1 MASMQQP
8 LENTA
13 QVIQERVDAFVRSH
27 FHLAATLRLH
37 RVAFGWD
44 LLRAPINVALAP
56 VFLLVGLAV
65 VASRLAGFSRLE
77 AWLKARQIFLK
88 TSVARAIE
96 ANIATDLLEGAT
108 LTPHSRTLITE
119 YTGVRSAVAEITTSL
134 FVLLAGLLLFGTATP
149 GVTSLTPKV
158 SEYVAHASAVAHFP
172 LGSGLGSLW
181 YGVFPLSLPIWF
193 VVLTGVALAM
203 TASLVTTFAGCI
215 ADPIQARLGI
225 HRRRLMRL
233 VERISMAEGQTSSL
247 APEHILAR
255 LADLTDAGI
264 SLLRFFRS

>member
-1 MASMQQP
+1 MAPMQQP
-8 LENTA
+8 IENTA
-13 QVIQERVDAFVRSH
+13 QAIQERVDAFVRSH

-56 VFLLVGLAV
+56 VFLLVGLAA

-88 TSVARAIE
+88 TSVARVIE
-96 ANIATDLLEGAT
+96 ADIATDLLEGAT
-108 LTPHSRTLITE
+108 LTPHSRALITD

-225 HRRRLMRL
+225 HRRRLIRL
-233 VERISMAEGQTSSL
+233 VERISMAEGQTSGL

-255 LADLTDAGI
+255 LADFTDAGI